1 MGTSYHSRMA
11 WIPVF
16 SFSEDQDRELASTST
31 QARGMGSFLE
41 ESDGFFTHHRKH
53 GQEVRLCKITRNTGR
68 PRNVP
73 KKSEKTVPYF

>member
-1 MGTSYHSRMA
+1 MA

-31 QARGMGSFLE
+31 QTSGMESFLE
-41 ESDGFFTHHRKH
+41 ESDSFFTHRRKH
-53 GQEVRLCKITRNTGR
+53 GQEVRLYEITRITGH

-73 KKSEKTVPYF
+73 KKRGKTVPYF